1 MKKILSVFAA
11 AALLFGFASCSG
23 DLHDKVVTKLEFGSD
38 YYLAGDMTNW
48 EKGPLIPMTADE
60 SDPAKFWAVF
70 DATGEAQNFCFTKDA
85 SWTGQIGGD
94 LISAGTLGK
103 DIKYESKDNGFGG
116 FNANLSGLVS
126 GNTYKLV
133 ATATNDGTIQID
145 CAESKAPNYFLLD
158 GFYLK
163 GSFDAGWAFDMK
175 KVIMN
180 GVKDTATG
188 DVTYTVMFIAT
199 AATEEGMISKF
210 NDNDSFYKAV
220 KDNDTVSAKDGK
232 EITLSTSSDGTG
244 NIKFSDLE
252 VGKGYF
258 VNVVTSVDETVKIS
272 IKEAASIQIV
282 GVQVVGLN
290 NADYEGKTFIFGG
303 GQIGWP
309 SKWDGSEATATT
321 VKNGVATLK
330 LETPKKLYETGTK
343 ITIMGTVK
351 GDWNCK
357 IASLYKQNSDEN
369 KDGSIDISKFAI
381 DYTDYII
388 YADVTGLNS
397 GDKVEW
403 KLVKPTVTVSVT
415 GLPEAANGKE
425 LYFTGDFNSWTKPGE
440 EGTYKVTVADGSI
453 SLVASVDAKS
463 SGKFAAAGW
472 TKPEVCGAKKEDDNG
487 ENIAWD
493 GLSFGKTLKGIYV
506 ETIDKADGKIY
517 CCTWTV
523 E

>member
-1 MKKILSVFAA
+1 MKKILTGVIAA

-85 SWTGQIGGD
+85 SWTGQIGGN

-163 GSFDAGWAFDMK
+163 GSFDKGWAFDKK
-175 KVIMN
+175 KVLMD

-188 DVTYTVMFIAT
+188 DVTYKVTIIADH
-199 AATEEGMISKF
+199 TEEKACIARF
-210 NDNDSFYKAV
+210 DDSVTYKGV
-220 KDNDTVSAKDGK
+220 SVSAKDGEAK
-232 EITLSTSSDGTG
+232 KLSTDGE
-244 NIKFSDLE
+244 NIKFTDLE
-252 VGKGYF
+252 KGKGYF

-272 IKEAASIQIV
+272 IKEAASIQII

-290 NADYEGKTFIFGG
+290 KDDYEGQKLVFGG
-303 GQIGWP
+303 DQIGWP
-309 SKWDGSEATATT
+309 TKWDGSEKVTT
-321 VKNGVATLK
+321 VTNGVATLK
-330 LETPKKLYETGTK
+330 LASPIKLYDVGTK
-343 ITIMGTVK
+343 VT
-351 GDWNCK
+351 
-357 IASLYKQNSDEN
+357 IASTIAGPDWGKCLKDHYQEGEN
-369 KDGSIDISKFAI
+369 ASIDISKFAI

-388 YADVTGLNS
+388 YADVTGLAK
-397 GDKVEW
+397 GDAIEW
-403 KLVKPTVTVSVT
+403 KLIKPTVTVSVT
-415 GLPEAANGKE
+415 GLPADANGKE

>member
-163 GSFDAGWAFDMK
+163 GSFDEGWAFDKK
-175 KVIMN
+175 KVLMD

-188 DVTYTVMFIAT
+188 DVTYKVTIIAT
-199 AATEEGMISKF
+199 NTEEKACIARF
-210 NDNDSFYKAV
+210 DDSVTYKGV
-220 KDNDTVSAKDGK
+220 SVSAKDGEAK
-232 EITLSTSSDGTG
+232 KLSTDGGDIEFT
-244 NIKFSDLE
+244 DLE
-252 VGKGYF
+252 NGKGYF
-258 VNVVTSVDETVKIS
+258 VYVVTSVDETVKIS
-272 IKEAASIQIV
+272 IKEAASIQII

-309 SKWDGSEATATT
+309 SDWDGSEATATT
-321 VKNGVATLK
+321 VTNGVATVK
-330 LETPKKLYETGTK
+330 LAAPKKLYDVGSK
-343 ITIMGTVK
+343 VTILST
-351 GDWNCK
+351 
-357 IASLYKQNSDEN
+357 IANSDWSKRLAAYYQEDKGN
-369 KDGSIDISKFAI
+369 GSIDISKFAI

-388 YADVTGLNS
+388 YADVTGLAK
-397 GDKVEW
+397 GDAIEW
-403 KLVKPTVTVSVT
+403 KLIKPTVTVSVT
-415 GLPEAANGKE
+415 GLPADANGKE
-425 LYFTGDFNSWTKPGE
+425 LYFTGDFNGWTEPGK
-440 EGTYKVTVADGSI
+440 EGSYKVTVADGSI

-472 TKPEVCGAKKEDDNG
+472 TKPEICALDEKDNNKGA
-487 ENIAWD
+487 NISWQD
-493 GLSFGKTLKGIYV
+493 LSFGKTLKGVYSKTLGEAEDVVYICNWSV
-506 ETIDKADGKIY
+506 E
-517 CCTWTV
+517 
-523 E
+523 

>member
-1 MKKILSVFAA
+1 MKKILTGVIAA

-85 SWTGQIGGD
+85 SWTGQIGGN

-163 GSFDAGWAFDMK
+163 GSFDTGWAFDMK
-175 KVIMN
+175 KVLMD

-188 DVTYTVMFIAT
+188 DVTYKVTIIADH
-199 AATEEGMISKF
+199 TEEEACIARFDESVT
-210 NDNDSFYKAV
+210 YKGV
-220 KDNDTVSAKDGK
+220 SVSAKDGK
-232 EITLSTSSDGTG
+232 AKKLSTDGE
-244 NIKFSDLE
+244 NIKFTDLE
-252 VGKGYF
+252 KGKGYF

-272 IKEAASIQIV
+272 IKEAASIQII

-290 NADYEGKTFIFGG
+290 KDDYEGQKLVFGG
-303 GQIGWP
+303 DQIGWP
-309 SKWDGSEATATT
+309 TKWDGSEKVTT
-321 VKNGVATLK
+321 VTNGVATLK
-330 LETPKKLYETGTK
+330 LASPIKLYDVGTK
-343 ITIMGTVK
+343 VTIASTIAGP
-351 GDWNCK
+351 DWNK
-357 IASLYKQNSDEN
+357 RLAAYYQEDKGN
-369 KDGSIDISKFAI
+369 GSIDISKFAI

-388 YADVTGLNS
+388 YADVTGLAK
-397 GDKVEW
+397 GDAIEW
-403 KLVKPTVTVSVT
+403 KLIKPTVTVSVT
-415 GLPEAANGKE
+415 GLPADANGKE

>member
-1 MKKILSVFAA
+1 MKKILTGVIAA

-85 SWTGQIGGD
+85 SWTGQIGGN

-163 GSFDAGWAFDMK
+163 GSFDEGWAFDKK
-175 KVIMN
+175 KVLMD

-188 DVTYTVMFIAT
+188 DVTYKVTIIAT
-199 AATEEGMISKF
+199 NTEEKACIARF
-210 NDNDSFYKAV
+210 DDSVTYKGV
-220 KDNDTVSAKDGK
+220 SVSAKDGEAK
-232 EITLSTSSDGTG
+232 KLSTDGGDIEFT
-244 NIKFSDLE
+244 DLE
-252 VGKGYF
+252 IGKGYF
-258 VNVVTSVDETVKIS
+258 VYVVTSVDETVKIS
-272 IKEAASIQIV
+272 IKEAASIQII

-290 NADYEGKTFIFGG
+290 KDDYEGQKLVFGG
-303 GQIGWP
+303 DQIGWP
-309 SKWDGSEATATT
+309 TKWDGSEKVTT
-321 VKNGVATLK
+321 VTNGVATLK
-330 LETPKKLYETGTK
+330 LASPIKLYDVGTK
-343 ITIMGTVK
+343 VT
-351 GDWNCK
+351 
-357 IASLYKQNSDEN
+357 IASTIAGPDWGKCLKDHYQEGEN
-369 KDGSIDISKFAI
+369 ASIDISKFAI

-388 YADVTGLNS
+388 YADVTGLAK
-397 GDKVEW
+397 GDAIEW
-403 KLVKPTVTVSVT
+403 KLIKPTVTVSVT
-415 GLPEAANGKE
+415 GLPADANGKE
-425 LYFTGDFNSWTKPGE
+425 LYFTGDFNGWTEPGK
-440 EGTYKVTVADGSI
+440 EGSYKVTVADGSI

>member
-1 MKKILSVFAA
+1 MKKILTGVIAA

-163 GSFDAGWAFDMK
+163 GSFDEGWAFDKK
-175 KVIMN
+175 KVLMD

-188 DVTYTVMFIAT
+188 DVTYKVTIIAT
-199 AATEEGMISKF
+199 NTEEKACIARF
-210 NDNDSFYKAV
+210 DDSVTYKGV
-220 KDNDTVSAKDGK
+220 SVSAKDGEAK
-232 EITLSTSSDGTG
+232 KLSTDGE
-244 NIKFSDLE
+244 NIKFTDLE
-252 VGKGYF
+252 IGKGYF
-258 VNVVTSVDETVKIS
+258 VYVVTSVDETVKIS
-272 IKEAASIQIV
+272 IKEAASIQII

-290 NADYEGKTFIFGG
+290 KDDYEGQKLVFGG
-303 GQIGWP
+303 DQIGWP
-309 SKWDGSEATATT
+309 TKWDGSEATATT
-321 VKNGVATLK
+321 VTNGVATVK
-330 LETPKKLYETGTK
+330 LAAPKKLYDVGSK
-343 ITIMGTVK
+343 VTILST
-351 GDWNCK
+351 
-357 IASLYKQNSDEN
+357 IANSDWSKRLAAYYQEDKGN
-369 KDGSIDISKFAI
+369 GSIDISKFAI

-388 YADVTGLNS
+388 YADVTGLAK
-397 GDKVEW
+397 GDAIEW
-403 KLVKPTVTVSVT
+403 KLIKPTVTVSVT
-415 GLPEAANGKE
+415 GLPADANGKE
-425 LYFTGDFNSWTKPGE
+425 LYFTGDFNGWTEPGK
-440 EGTYKVTVADGSI
+440 EGSYKVTVADGSI

-472 TKPEVCGAKKEDDNG
+472 TKPEICALDEKDNNKGA
-487 ENIAWD
+487 NISWQD
-493 GLSFGKTLKGIYV
+493 LSFGKTLKGVYSKTLGEVYICDWSV
-506 ETIDKADGKIY
+506 E
-517 CCTWTV
+517 
-523 E
+523 

>member
-1 MKKILSVFAA
+1 MKKILTGVIAA
-11 AALLFGFASCSG
+11 AALLLGFASCSG
-23 DLHDKVVTKLEFGSD
+23 DLHDKEVVKLEFGSD

-70 DATGEAQNFCFTKDA
+70 DATADAQNFCFTKDA

-163 GSFDAGWAFDMK
+163 GSFDGKTWPFDMK
-175 KVIMN
+175 KVLMD

-188 DVTYTVMFIAT
+188 DVTYKVTIIADH
-199 AATEEGMISKF
+199 TEEEACIARFDGSVT
-210 NDNDSFYKAV
+210 YKGV
-220 KDNDTVSAKDGK
+220 SVSAKDGEAK
-232 EITLSTSSDGTG
+232 KLSTDGE
-244 NIKFSDLE
+244 NIKFTDLE
-252 VGKGYF
+252 KGKGYF
-258 VNVVTSVDETVKIS
+258 VYVVTSVDETVKIS
-272 IKEAASIQIV
+272 IKEAASIQII

-290 NADYEGKTFIFGG
+290 KDDYEGQKLVFGG
-303 GQIGWP
+303 DQIGWP
-309 SKWDGSEATATT
+309 DKWDGSESTVATVT
-321 VKNGVATLK
+321 NGVATLK
-330 LETPKKLYETGTK
+330 LASPKKLYDVGTK
-343 ITIMGTVK
+343 VS
-351 GDWNCK
+351 
-357 IASLYKQNSDEN
+357 IASTIAGPDWSKRLAAYYQEDKGN
-369 KDGSIDISKFAI
+369 GSIDISKFAI

-388 YADVTGLNS
+388 YADVTGLAK
-397 GDKVEW
+397 GDAIEW

-415 GLPEAANGKE
+415 GLPAAANGKE
-425 LYFTGDFNSWTKPGE
+425 LYFTGNFNSWKKPGE
-440 EGTYKVTVADGSI
+440 EGTYKVTVKDGSF
-453 SLVASVDAKS
+453 SLVASVDATS

-472 TKPEVCGAKKEDDNG
+472 TKPEICASNEKG
-487 ENIAWD
+487 EAGDISWQE
-493 GLSFGKTLKGIYV
+493 LSFGKTLKGVYSK
-506 ETIDKADGKIY
+506 TLTKDGGDVYI
-517 CCTWTV
+517 CNWTV

>member
-1 MKKILSVFAA
+1 MKKILTGVIAA

-85 SWTGQIGGD
+85 SWTGQIGGN

-163 GSFDAGWAFDMK
+163 GSFDEGWAFDKK
-175 KVIMN
+175 KVLMD

-188 DVTYTVMFIAT
+188 DVTYKVTIIAT
-199 AATEEGMISKF
+199 NTEEKACIARF
-210 NDNDSFYKAV
+210 DDSVTYKGV
-220 KDNDTVSAKDGK
+220 SVSAKDGK
-232 EITLSTSSDGTG
+232 AKKLSTDGE
-244 NIKFSDLE
+244 NIKFTDLE
-252 VGKGYF
+252 IGKGYF
-258 VNVVTSVDETVKIS
+258 VYVVTSVDETVKIS
-272 IKEAASIQIV
+272 IKEAASIQII

-290 NADYEGKTFIFGG
+290 KADYEGQKLVFGG
-303 GQIGWP
+303 DQIGWP
-309 SKWDGSEATATT
+309 ASDKWDGSEKATT
-321 VKNGVATLK
+321 VTNGVATLK
-330 LETPKKLYETGTK
+330 LASPIKLYDVGTK
-343 ITIMGTVK
+343 VTIASTIAGP
-351 GDWNCK
+351 DWNK
-357 IASLYKQNSDEN
+357 RLAAYYQEDKGN
-369 KDGSIDISKFAI
+369 GSIDISKFAI

-388 YADVTGLNS
+388 YADVTGLAK
-397 GDKVEW
+397 GDAIEW
-403 KLVKPTVTVSVT
+403 KLIKPTVTVSVT
-415 GLPEAANGKE
+415 GLPADANGKE

>member
-1 MKKILSVFAA
+1 MKKILTGVIAA
-11 AALLFGFASCSG
+11 AALLLGFASCSG
-23 DLHDKVVTKLEFGSD
+23 DLHDKEVVKLEFGSD

-163 GSFDAGWAFDMK
+163 GSFDGKTWPFDMK
-175 KVIMN
+175 KVLMD

-188 DVTYTVMFIAT
+188 DVTYKVTIIADH
-199 AATEEGMISKF
+199 TEEEACIARFDGSVT
-210 NDNDSFYKAV
+210 YKGV
-220 KDNDTVSAKDGK
+220 SVSAKDGEAK
-232 EITLSTSSDGTG
+232 KLSTDGE
-244 NIKFSDLE
+244 NIKFTDLE
-252 VGKGYF
+252 KGKGYF
-258 VNVVTSVDETVKIS
+258 VYVVTSVDETVKIS
-272 IKEAASIQIV
+272 IKEAASIQII

-290 NADYEGKTFIFGG
+290 KDDYEGQKLVFGG
-303 GQIGWP
+303 DQIGWP
-309 SKWDGSEATATT
+309 DKWDGSEKVTT
-321 VKNGVATLK
+321 VTNGVATLK
-330 LETPKKLYETGTK
+330 LASPKKLYDVGSK
-343 ITIMGTVK
+343 VTILST
-351 GDWNCK
+351 
-357 IASLYKQNSDEN
+357 IANSDWSKRLAAYYQEDN
-369 KDGSIDISKFAI
+369 GNGSIDISKFAI

-388 YADVTGLNS
+388 YADVTGLAK
-397 GDKVEW
+397 GDAIEW

-415 GLPEAANGKE
+415 GLPEAANGKD
-425 LYFTGDFNSWTKPGE
+425 LYFTGNFNSWKKPGE
-440 EGTYKVTVADGSI
+440 EGTYKVTVKDGSF
-453 SLVASVDAKS
+453 SLVASVDATS

-472 TKPEVCGAKKEDDNG
+472 TKPEICASNEKG
-487 ENIAWD
+487 EAGDISWQE
-493 GLSFGKTLKGIYV
+493 LSFGKTLKGVYSK
-506 ETIDKADGKIY
+506 TLTKDGGDVYI
-517 CCTWTV
+517 CNWTV

>member
-1 MKKILSVFAA
+1 MKKILTGVIAA

-163 GSFDAGWAFDMK
+163 GSFDEGWAFDKK
-175 KVIMN
+175 KVLMD

-188 DVTYTVMFIAT
+188 DVTYKVTIIAT
-199 AATEEGMISKF
+199 NTEEKACIARF
-210 NDNDSFYKAV
+210 DDSVTYKGV
-220 KDNDTVSAKDGK
+220 SVSAKDGEAK
-232 EITLSTSSDGTG
+232 KLSTDGE
-244 NIKFSDLE
+244 NIKFTDLE
-252 VGKGYF
+252 KGKGYF

-272 IKEAASIQIV
+272 IKEAASIQII

-290 NADYEGKTFIFGG
+290 KDDYEGQKLVFGG
-303 GQIGWP
+303 DQIGWP
-309 SKWDGSEATATT
+309 TKWDGSEKVTT
-321 VKNGVATLK
+321 VTNGVATLK
-330 LETPKKLYETGTK
+330 LASPIKLYDVGTK
-343 ITIMGTVK
+343 VTICSTIAGP
-351 GDWNCK
+351 DWGKCLK
-357 IASLYKQNSDEN
+357 AHYQEGEEN
-369 KDGSIDISKFAI
+369 GSIDISEFAI

-388 YADVTGLNS
+388 YADVTGLAK
-397 GDKVEW
+397 GDAIEW
-403 KLVKPTVTVSVT
+403 KLIKPTVTVSVT
-415 GLPEAANGKE
+415 GLPADANGKE

>member
-1 MKKILSVFAA
+1 MKKILTGVIAA

-163 GSFDAGWAFDMK
+163 GSFDEGWAFDKK
-175 KVIMN
+175 KVLMD

-188 DVTYTVMFIAT
+188 DVTYKVTIIAT
-199 AATEEGMISKF
+199 NTEEKACIARF
-210 NDNDSFYKAV
+210 DDSVTYKGV
-220 KDNDTVSAKDGK
+220 SVSAKDGEAK
-232 EITLSTSSDGTG
+232 KLSTDGGDIEFT
-244 NIKFSDLE
+244 DLE
-252 VGKGYF
+252 IGKGYF
-258 VNVVTSVDETVKIS
+258 VYVVTSVDETVKIS
-272 IKEAASIQIV
+272 IKEAASIQII

-290 NADYEGKTFIFGG
+290 KDDYEGQKLVFGG
-303 GQIGWP
+303 DQIGWP
-309 SKWDGSEATATT
+309 ASDKWDGSEKATT
-321 VKNGVATLK
+321 VTNGVATLK
-330 LETPKKLYETGTK
+330 LASPIKLYDVGTK
-343 ITIMGTVK
+343 VT
-351 GDWNCK
+351 
-357 IASLYKQNSDEN
+357 IASTIAGPDWGKCL
-369 KDGSIDISKFAI
+369 KDHYQEGANASIDISKFAI

-388 YADVTGLNS
+388 YADVTGLAK
-397 GDKVEW
+397 GDAIEW
-403 KLVKPTVTVSVT
+403 KLIKPTVTVSVT
-415 GLPEAANGKE
+415 GLPADANGKE
-425 LYFTGDFNSWTKPGE
+425 LYFTGDFNGWTEPGK
-440 EGTYKVTVADGSI
+440 EGSYKVTVADGSI

-463 SGKFAAAGW
+463 SGKFGAAGW
-472 TKPEVCGAKKEDDNG
+472 KKPEICALNEKG
-487 ENIAWD
+487 EAGDISWQE
-493 GLSFGKTLKGIYV
+493 LSFGKTLKGVYSK
-506 ETIDKADGKIY
+506 TLTKDGGDVYI
-517 CCTWTV
+517 CNWTV

>member
-1 MKKILSVFAA
+1 MKKILTGVIAA
-11 AALLFGFASCSG
+11 AALLLGFASCSG
-23 DLHDKVVTKLEFGSD
+23 DLHDKEVVKLEFGSD

-70 DATGEAQNFCFTKDA
+70 DATADAQNFCFTKDA
-85 SWTGQIGGD
+85 SWTGQIGGK

-103 DIKYESKDNGFGG
+103 DIKYESKDNGYGG

-163 GSFDAGWAFDMK
+163 GSFDDWAFDMK
-175 KVIMN
+175 KVLMD

-188 DVTYTVMFIAT
+188 DVTYKVTIIAT
-199 AATEEGMISKF
+199 NTEEKACIARF
-210 NDNDSFYKAV
+210 DDSVTYKGV
-220 KDNDTVSAKDGK
+220 SVSAKDGEAK
-232 EITLSTSSDGTG
+232 KLSTDGE
-244 NIKFSDLE
+244 NIKFTDLE
-252 VGKGYF
+252 KGKGYF
-258 VNVVTSVDETVKIS
+258 VYVVTSVDETVKIS

-309 SKWDGSEATATT
+309 SKWDGSEATVTT

-343 ITIMGTVK
+343 ITIAGTVK
-351 GDWNCK
+351 DNWNCK
-357 IASLYKQNSDEN
+357 IASLYKQNDGNS
-369 KDGSIDISKFAI
+369 DGSIDISKFAI

-415 GLPEAANGKE
+415 GLPADANGKE
-425 LYFTGDFNSWTKPGE
+425 LYFTGDFNKWTEPAK

-472 TKPEVCGAKKEDDNG
+472 KKPEICALDAEKG
-487 ENIAWD
+487 EAANISWQD
-493 GLSFGKTLKGIYV
+493 LSFGKTLKGVYSK
-506 ETIDKADGKIY
+506 TLTKDDGDVYI
-517 CCTWTV
+517 CNWTV

>member
-1 MKKILSVFAA
+1 MKKILTGVIAA

-85 SWTGQIGGD
+85 SWTGQIGGN

-163 GSFDAGWAFDMK
+163 GSFDTGWAFDMK
-175 KVIMN
+175 KVLMD

-188 DVTYTVMFIAT
+188 DVTYKVTIIADH
-199 AATEEGMISKF
+199 TEEEACIARFDGSVT
-210 NDNDSFYKAV
+210 YKGV
-220 KDNDTVSAKDGK
+220 SVSAKDGEAK
-232 EITLSTSSDGTG
+232 KLSTDGE
-244 NIKFSDLE
+244 NIKFTDLE
-252 VGKGYF
+252 KGKGYF

-272 IKEAASIQIV
+272 IKEAASIQII

-290 NADYEGKTFIFGG
+290 KDDYEGQKLVFGG
-303 GQIGWP
+303 DQIGWP
-309 SKWDGSEATATT
+309 TKWDGSEKVTT
-321 VKNGVATLK
+321 VTNGVATLK
-330 LETPKKLYETGTK
+330 LASPIKLYDVGTK
-343 ITIMGTVK
+343 VTIASTIAGP
-351 GDWNCK
+351 DWNK
-357 IASLYKQNSDEN
+357 RLAAYYQEDKGN
-369 KDGSIDISKFAI
+369 GSIDISKFAI

-388 YADVTGLNS
+388 YADVTGLAK
-397 GDKVEW
+397 GDAIEW
-403 KLVKPTVTVSVT
+403 KLIKPTVTVSVT
-415 GLPEAANGKE
+415 GLPADANGKE

>member
-11 AALLFGFASCSG
+11 AAALLLGFASCSG
-23 DLHDKVVTKLEFGSD
+23 DLHDKEVVKLEFGSD

-163 GSFDAGWAFDMK
+163 GSFDTGWAFDMK
-175 KVIMN
+175 KVLMD

-188 DVTYTVMFIAT
+188 DVTYKVTIIAKNT
-199 AATEEGMISKF
+199 KEKASISKF
-210 NDNDSFYKAV
+210 DNSVTYKGV
-220 KDNDTVSAKDGK
+220 SVSAKDGEAK
-232 EITLSTSSDGTG
+232 KLSTDGE
-244 NIKFSDLE
+244 NIKFTDLE
-252 VGKGYF
+252 KGKGYF

-272 IKEAASIQIV
+272 IKEAASIQII

-290 NADYEGKTFIFGG
+290 KADYEGKTFIFGG

-309 SKWDGSEATATT
+309 SAWDGSEATATT
-321 VKNGVATLK
+321 VKNGVATVK
-330 LETPKKLYETGTK
+330 LETPIKLYETGTK
-343 ITIMGTVK
+343 ITIAGTVK
-351 GDWNCK
+351 GNWNCK
-357 IASLYKQNSDEN
+357 IASLYKQNAGN
-369 KDGSIDISKFAI
+369 TDGSIDISKFAI

-415 GLPEAANGKE
+415 GLPAAANGKE
-425 LYFTGDFNSWTKPGE
+425 LYFTGNFNGWKEPGK
-440 EGTYKVTVADGSI
+440 EGTYKVTVADGSF

-463 SGKFAAAGW
+463 SGKFATAGW
-472 TKPEVCGAKKEDDNG
+472 KKPEICALNEKG
-487 ENIAWD
+487 EAGDISWQE
-493 GLSFGKTLKGIYV
+493 LSFGKTLKGVYSK
-506 ETIDKADGKIY
+506 TLTKDGGDVYI
-517 CCTWTV
+517 CNWTV

>member
-1 MKKILSVFAA
+1 MKKILTGVIAA

-163 GSFDAGWAFDMK
+163 GSFDTGWAFDMK
-175 KVIMN
+175 KVLMD

-188 DVTYTVMFIAT
+188 DVTYKVKIIADH
-199 AATEEGMISKF
+199 TEEEACIARFDGSVT
-210 NDNDSFYKAV
+210 YKGV
-220 KDNDTVSAKDGK
+220 SVSAKDGEAK
-232 EITLSTSSDGTG
+232 KLSTDGE
-244 NIKFSDLE
+244 NIKFTDLE
-252 VGKGYF
+252 KGKGYF
-258 VNVVTSVDETVKIS
+258 VYVVTSVDETVKIS
-272 IKEAASIQIV
+272 IKEAASIQII

-309 SKWDGSEATATT
+309 SKWDGSEATVTT

-330 LETPKKLYETGTK
+330 LETPIKLYETGTK
-343 ITIMGTVK
+343 ITIAGTVK
-351 GDWNCK
+351 GNWDCK
-357 IASLYKQNSDEN
+357 IASLYKQNDGN
-369 KDGSIDISKFAI
+369 IDGSIDISKFAI

-415 GLPEAANGKE
+415 GLPAAANGKE
-425 LYFTGDFNSWTKPGE
+425 LYFTGNFNGWQEPGK
-440 EGTYKVTVADGSI
+440 EGTYKVTVADGSF

-463 SGKFAAAGW
+463 SGKFATAGW
-472 TKPEVCGAKKEDDNG
+472 KKPEICALNEKG
-487 ENIAWD
+487 EGGDISWQD
-493 GLSFGKTLKGIYV
+493 LSFGKTLKGVYSK
-506 ETIDKADGKIY
+506 TLTKNDGDVYI
-517 CCTWTV
+517 CNWTV

>member
-11 AALLFGFASCSG
+11 AAALLLGFASCSG
-23 DLHDKVVTKLEFGSD
+23 DLHDKEVVKLEFGSD

-163 GSFDAGWAFDMK
+163 GSFDKDWAFDMK
-175 KVIMN
+175 KVLMD

-188 DVTYTVMFIAT
+188 DVTYKVTIIAT
-199 AATEEGMISKF
+199 NTEEKACIARF
-210 NDNDSFYKAV
+210 DDSVTYKGV
-220 KDNDTVSAKDGK
+220 SVSAKDGEAK
-232 EITLSTSSDGTG
+232 KLSTDGE
-244 NIKFSDLE
+244 NIKFTDLE
-252 VGKGYF
+252 KGKGYF

-272 IKEAASIQIV
+272 IKEAASIQII

-290 NADYEGKTFIFGG
+290 
-303 GQIGWP
+303 
-309 SKWDGSEATATT
+309 
-321 VKNGVATLK
+321 
-330 LETPKKLYETGTK
+330 
-343 ITIMGTVK
+343 
-351 GDWNCK
+351 
-357 IASLYKQNSDEN
+357 
-369 KDGSIDISKFAI
+369 KDD
-381 DYTDYII
+381 
-388 YADVTGLNS
+388 
-397 GDKVEW
+397 
-403 KLVKPTVTVSVT
+403 
-415 GLPEAANGKE
+415 
-425 LYFTGDFNSWTKPGE
+425 
-440 EGTYKVTVADGSI
+440 
-453 SLVASVDAKS
+453 
-463 SGKFAAAGW
+463 
-472 TKPEVCGAKKEDDNG
+472 
-487 ENIAWD
+487 
-493 GLSFGKTLKGIYV
+493 
-506 ETIDKADGKIY
+506 
-517 CCTWTV
+517 
-523 E
+523 

>member
-1 MKKILSVFAA
+1 MKKILTGVIAA

-163 GSFDAGWAFDMK
+163 GSFDTGWAFDMK
-175 KVIMN
+175 KVLMD

-188 DVTYTVMFIAT
+188 DVTYKVTIIADH
-199 AATEEGMISKF
+199 TEEEACIARFDGSVT
-210 NDNDSFYKAV
+210 YKGV
-220 KDNDTVSAKDGK
+220 SVSAKDGEAK
-232 EITLSTSSDGTG
+232 KLSTDGE
-244 NIKFSDLE
+244 NIKFTDLE
-252 VGKGYF
+252 KGKGYF

-272 IKEAASIQIV
+272 IKEAASIQII

-290 NADYEGKTFIFGG
+290 KADYEGQKLVFGG
-303 GQIGWP
+303 DQIGWP
-309 SKWDGSEATATT
+309 ASDKWDGSEKATT
-321 VKNGVATLK
+321 VTNGVATLK
-330 LETPKKLYETGTK
+330 LASPIKLYDVGTK
-343 ITIMGTVK
+343 VT
-351 GDWNCK
+351 
-357 IASLYKQNSDEN
+357 IASTIAGPDWGKCLKDHYQKGEN
-369 KDGSIDISKFAI
+369 ASIDISKFAI

-388 YADVTGLNS
+388 YADVTGLAK
-397 GDKVEW
+397 GDAIEW
-403 KLVKPTVTVSVT
+403 KLIKPTVTVSVT
-415 GLPEAANGKE
+415 GLPADANGKE

>member
-1 MKKILSVFAA
+1 MKKILTGVIAA

-163 GSFDAGWAFDMK
+163 GSFDTGWAFDMK
-175 KVIMN
+175 KVLMD

-188 DVTYTVMFIAT
+188 DVTYKVTIIADH
-199 AATEEGMISKF
+199 TEEEACIARFDGSVT
-210 NDNDSFYKAV
+210 YKGV
-220 KDNDTVSAKDGK
+220 SVSAKDGEAK
-232 EITLSTSSDGTG
+232 KLSTDGE
-244 NIKFSDLE
+244 NIKFTDLE
-252 VGKGYF
+252 KGKGYF

-272 IKEAASIQIV
+272 IKEAASIQII

-290 NADYEGKTFIFGG
+290 KDDYEGQKLVFGG
-303 GQIGWP
+303 DQIGWP
-309 SKWDGSEATATT
+309 TKWDGSEKVTT
-321 VKNGVATLK
+321 VTNGVATLK
-330 LETPKKLYETGTK
+330 LASPIKLYDVGTK
-343 ITIMGTVK
+343 VT
-351 GDWNCK
+351 
-357 IASLYKQNSDEN
+357 IASTIAGPDWGKCLKDHYQEGEN
-369 KDGSIDISKFAI
+369 ASIDISKFAI

-388 YADVTGLNS
+388 YADVTGLAK
-397 GDKVEW
+397 GDAIEW
-403 KLVKPTVTVSVT
+403 KLIKPTVTVSVT
-415 GLPEAANGKE
+415 GLPADANGKE
-425 LYFTGDFNSWTKPGE
+425 LYFTGDFNGWTEPGK
-440 EGTYKVTVADGSI
+440 EGSYKVTVADGSI
-453 SLVASVDAKS
+453 SLIASVDAKS
-463 SGKFAAAGW
+463 SGEFAAGW
-472 TKPEVCGAKKEDDNG
+472 TKPEICALNEKG
-487 ENIAWD
+487 EAGNISWQE
-493 GLSFGKTLKGIYV
+493 LSFGKTLKGVYSKTLGEAEDVVYICNWSV
-506 ETIDKADGKIY
+506 E
-517 CCTWTV
+517 
-523 E
+523 

>member
-163 GSFDAGWAFDMK
+163 GSFDTGWAFDMK
-175 KVIMN
+175 KVLMD

-188 DVTYTVMFIAT
+188 DVTYKVTIIADH
-199 AATEEGMISKF
+199 TEEEACIARFDGSVT
-210 NDNDSFYKAV
+210 YKGV
-220 KDNDTVSAKDGK
+220 SVSAKDGEAK
-232 EITLSTSSDGTG
+232 KLSTDGE
-244 NIKFSDLE
+244 NIKFTDLE
-252 VGKGYF
+252 KGKGYF

-272 IKEAASIQIV
+272 IKEAASIQII

-290 NADYEGKTFIFGG
+290 KDDYEGQKLVFGG
-303 GQIGWP
+303 DQIGWP
-309 SKWDGSEATATT
+309 TKWDGSEKVTT
-321 VKNGVATLK
+321 VTNGVATLK
-330 LETPKKLYETGTK
+330 LASPIKLYDVGTK
-343 ITIMGTVK
+343 VT
-351 GDWNCK
+351 
-357 IASLYKQNSDEN
+357 IASTIAGPDWGKCLKDHYQEGEN
-369 KDGSIDISKFAI
+369 ASIDISKFAI

-388 YADVTGLNS
+388 YADVTGLAK
-397 GDKVEW
+397 GDAIEW
-403 KLVKPTVTVSVT
+403 KLIKPTVTVSVT
-415 GLPEAANGKE
+415 GLPADANGKE

-463 SGKFAAAGW
+463 AGKFAAAGW

>member
-163 GSFDAGWAFDMK
+163 GSFDTGWAFDMK
-175 KVIMN
+175 KVLMD

-188 DVTYTVMFIAT
+188 DVTYKVTIIADH
-199 AATEEGMISKF
+199 TEEEACIARF
-210 NDNDSFYKAV
+210 DDSVTYKGV
-220 KDNDTVSAKDGK
+220 SVSAKDGEAK
-232 EITLSTSSDGTG
+232 KLSTDGGDIEFT
-244 NIKFSDLE
+244 DLE
-252 VGKGYF
+252 IGKGYF
-258 VNVVTSVDETVKIS
+258 VYVVTSVDETVKIS
-272 IKEAASIQIV
+272 IKEAASIQII

-290 NADYEGKTFIFGG
+290 KDDYEGQKLVFGG
-303 GQIGWP
+303 DQIGWP
-309 SKWDGSEATATT
+309 TKWDGSEATATT
-321 VKNGVATLK
+321 VTNGVATVK
-330 LETPKKLYETGTK
+330 LAAPKKLYDVGSK
-343 ITIMGTVK
+343 VTILST
-351 GDWNCK
+351 
-357 IASLYKQNSDEN
+357 IANSDWSKRLAAYYQEDKGN
-369 KDGSIDISKFAI
+369 GSIDISKFAI

-388 YADVTGLNS
+388 YADVTGLAK
-397 GDKVEW
+397 GDAIEW
-403 KLVKPTVTVSVT
+403 KLIKPTVTVSVT
-415 GLPEAANGKE
+415 GLPADANGKE
-425 LYFTGDFNSWTKPGE
+425 LYFTGDFNGWTEPGK
-440 EGTYKVTVADGSI
+440 EGSYKVTVADGSI
-453 SLVASVDAKS
+453 SLIASVDAKS

-472 TKPEVCGAKKEDDNG
+472 TKPEICALDEKDNNKGA
-487 ENIAWD
+487 NISWQD
-493 GLSFGKTLKGIYV
+493 LSFGKTLKGVYSKTLGEAEDVVYICNWSV
-506 ETIDKADGKIY
+506 E
-517 CCTWTV
+517 
-523 E
+523 

>member
-163 GSFDAGWAFDMK
+163 GSFDEGWAKKKK
-175 KVIMN
+175 KVLMD

-188 DVTYTVMFIAT
+188 DVTYKVTIIAT
-199 AATEEGMISKF
+199 NTEEKACIARF
-210 NDNDSFYKAV
+210 DDSVTYKGV
-220 KDNDTVSAKDGK
+220 SVSAKDGEAK
-232 EITLSTSSDGTG
+232 KLSTDGE
-244 NIKFSDLE
+244 NIKFTDLE
-252 VGKGYF
+252 KGKGYF

-272 IKEAASIQIV
+272 IKEAASIQII

-290 NADYEGKTFIFGG
+290 KDDYEGQKLVFGG
-303 GQIGWP
+303 DQIGWP
-309 SKWDGSEATATT
+309 TKWDGSEKVTT
-321 VKNGVATLK
+321 VTNGVATLK
-330 LETPKKLYETGTK
+330 LASPIKLYDVGTK
-343 ITIMGTVK
+343 VT
-351 GDWNCK
+351 
-357 IASLYKQNSDEN
+357 IASTIAGPDWGKCL
-369 KDGSIDISKFAI
+369 KDHYQEGANASIDISKFAI

-388 YADVTGLNS
+388 YADVTGLAK
-397 GDKVEW
+397 GDAIEW
-403 KLVKPTVTVSVT
+403 KLIKPTVTVSVT
-415 GLPEAANGKE
+415 GLPADANGKE
-425 LYFTGDFNSWTKPGE
+425 LYFTGNFNGWTEPGK
-440 EGTYKVTVADGSI
+440 EGSYKVTVADGSI

-463 SGKFAAAGW
+463 SGKFGAAGW
-472 TKPEVCGAKKEDDNG
+472 KKPEICALNEKG
-487 ENIAWD
+487 EAGDISWQE
-493 GLSFGKTLKGIYV
+493 LSFGKTLKGVYSK
-506 ETIDKADGKIY
+506 TLTKDGGDVYI
-517 CCTWTV
+517 CNWTV

>member
-1 MKKILSVFAA
+1 MKKILTGVIAA
-11 AALLFGFASCSG
+11 AALLLGFASCSG
-23 DLHDKVVTKLEFGSD
+23 DLHDKEVVKLEFGSD

-103 DIKYESKDNGFGG
+103 DIKYESKDNGYGG

-163 GSFDAGWAFDMK
+163 GSFDAGWAFDKK
-175 KVIMN
+175 KVLMD

-188 DVTYTVMFIAT
+188 DVTYKVTIIAT
-199 AATEEGMISKF
+199 NTEEKACIARF
-210 NDNDSFYKAV
+210 DDSVTYKGV
-220 KDNDTVSAKDGK
+220 SVSAKDGEAK
-232 EITLSTSSDGTG
+232 KLSTDGGDIEFT
-244 NIKFSDLE
+244 DLE
-252 VGKGYF
+252 IGKGYF
-258 VNVVTSVDETVKIS
+258 VYVVTSVDETVKIS
-272 IKEAASIQIV
+272 IKEAASIQII

-309 SKWDGSEATATT
+309 SVWDGSEATATT
-321 VKNGVATLK
+321 VKNGVATVK
-330 LETPKKLYETGTK
+330 LETPIKLYETGTK
-343 ITIMGTVK
+343 ITIAGTVK
-351 GDWNCK
+351 GNWNCK
-357 IASLYKQNSDEN
+357 IASLYKQNDGNS
-369 KDGSIDISKFAI
+369 DGSIDISKFAI

-388 YADVTGLNS
+388 YADATGLNS

-415 GLPEAANGKE
+415 GLPAAANGKE
-425 LYFTGDFNSWTKPGE
+425 LYFTGNFNGWKEPGK
-440 EGTYKVTVADGSI
+440 EGTYKVTVADGSF

-463 SGKFAAAGW
+463 SGKFATAGW
-472 TKPEVCGAKKEDDNG
+472 KKPEICALNEKG
-487 ENIAWD
+487 EGGDISWQD
-493 GLSFGKTLKGIYV
+493 LSFGKTLKGVYSKTLEVKNEGVQYICNWSV
-506 ETIDKADGKIY
+506 E
-517 CCTWTV
+517 
-523 E
+523 

>member
-1 MKKILSVFAA
+1 MKKILTGVIAA
-11 AALLFGFASCSG
+11 AALLLGFASCSG
-23 DLHDKVVTKLEFGSD
+23 DLHDKEVVKLEFGSD

-163 GSFDAGWAFDMK
+163 GSFDKDWAFDMK
-175 KVIMN
+175 KVLMD

-188 DVTYTVMFIAT
+188 DVTYKVTIIADH
-199 AATEEGMISKF
+199 TEEEACIARFDGSVT
-210 NDNDSFYKAV
+210 YKGV
-220 KDNDTVSAKDGK
+220 SVSAKDGEAK
-232 EITLSTSSDGTG
+232 KLSTDGE
-244 NIKFSDLE
+244 NIKFTDLE
-252 VGKGYF
+252 KGKGYF
-258 VNVVTSVDETVKIS
+258 VYVVTSVDETVKIS
-272 IKEAASIQIV
+272 IKEAASIQII

-351 GDWNCK
+351 DDWNCK

-425 LYFTGDFNSWTKPGE
+425 LYFTGNFNGWIEPGK
-440 EGTYKVTVADGSI
+440 EGSYKVTVADGSI

-472 TKPEVCGAKKEDDNG
+472 KKPEICALNEKG
-487 ENIAWD
+487 EAGDISWQEF
-493 GLSFGKTLKGIYV
+493 SFGKTLKGVYSK
-506 ETIDKADGKIY
+506 TLTKDGGDVYI
-517 CCTWTV
+517 CNWTV

>member
-1 MKKILSVFAA
+1 MKKILTGVIAA

-116 FNANLSGLVS
+116 VNANLSGLVS

-163 GSFDAGWAFDMK
+163 GSFDTGWAFDMK
-175 KVIMN
+175 KVLMD

-188 DVTYTVMFIAT
+188 DVTYKVTIIAKNT
-199 AATEEGMISKF
+199 KEKASISKF
-210 NDNDSFYKAV
+210 DNSVTYKGV
-220 KDNDTVSAKDGK
+220 SVSAKDGEAK
-232 EITLSTSSDGTG
+232 KLSTDGE
-244 NIKFSDLE
+244 NIKFTDLE
-252 VGKGYF
+252 KGKGYF

-272 IKEAASIQIV
+272 IKEAASIQII

-290 NADYEGKTFIFGG
+290 KDDYEGQKLVFGG
-303 GQIGWP
+303 DQIGWP
-309 SKWDGSEATATT
+309 TKWDGSEKVTT
-321 VKNGVATLK
+321 VTNGVATLK
-330 LETPKKLYETGTK
+330 LASHIKLYDVGTK
-343 ITIMGTVK
+343 VTIASTIAGP
-351 GDWNCK
+351 DWNK
-357 IASLYKQNSDEN
+357 RLAAYYQEDKGN
-369 KDGSIDISKFAI
+369 GSIDISKFAI

-388 YADVTGLNS
+388 YADVTGLAK
-397 GDKVEW
+397 GDAIEW
-403 KLVKPTVTVSVT
+403 KLIKPTVTVSVT
-415 GLPEAANGKE
+415 GLPADANGKD
-425 LYFTGDFNSWTKPGE
+425 LYFTGNFNSWTKPGE

-472 TKPEVCGAKKEDDNG
+472 TKPEICALNEKG
-487 ENIAWD
+487 EAGNISWQD
-493 GLSFGKTLKGIYV
+493 LSFGKTLKGVYSKTLGEVYICDWSV
-506 ETIDKADGKIY
+506 E
-517 CCTWTV
+517 
-523 E
+523 

>member
-1 MKKILSVFAA
+1 MKKILTGVIAA
-11 AALLFGFASCSG
+11 AALLLGFASCSG
-23 DLHDKVVTKLEFGSD
+23 DLHDKEVVKLEFGSD

-70 DATGEAQNFCFTKDA
+70 DATADAQNFCFTKDA

-163 GSFDAGWAFDMK
+163 GSFDGKTWPFDMK
-175 KVIMN
+175 KVLMD

-188 DVTYTVMFIAT
+188 DVTYKVTIIADH
-199 AATEEGMISKF
+199 TEEEACIARFDGSVT
-210 NDNDSFYKAV
+210 YKGV
-220 KDNDTVSAKDGK
+220 SVSAKDGEAK
-232 EITLSTSSDGTG
+232 KLSTDGE
-244 NIKFSDLE
+244 NIKFTDLE
-252 VGKGYF
+252 KGKGYF
-258 VNVVTSVDETVKIS
+258 VYVVTSVDETVKIS
-272 IKEAASIQIV
+272 IKEAASIQII

-290 NADYEGKTFIFGG
+290 KDDYEGQKLVFGG
-303 GQIGWP
+303 DQIGWP
-309 SKWDGSEATATT
+309 DKWDGSEKVTT
-321 VKNGVATLK
+321 VTNGVATLK
-330 LETPKKLYETGTK
+330 LASPKKLYDVGSK
-343 ITIMGTVK
+343 VTILST
-351 GDWNCK
+351 
-357 IASLYKQNSDEN
+357 IANSDWSKRLAAYYQEDN
-369 KDGSIDISKFAI
+369 GNGSIDISKFAI

-388 YADVTGLNS
+388 YADVTGLAK
-397 GDKVEW
+397 GDAIEW
-403 KLVKPTVTVSVT
+403 KLINPTVTVSVT
-415 GLPEAANGKE
+415 GLPDDANGKE
-425 LYFTGDFNSWTKPGE
+425 LYFTGDFNKWTEPAK

-472 TKPEVCGAKKEDDNG
+472 KKPEICALDAEKG
-487 ENIAWD
+487 EAANISWQD
-493 GLSFGKTLKGIYV
+493 LSFGKTLKGVYSK
-506 ETIDKADGKIY
+506 TLTKDDGDVYI
-517 CCTWTV
+517 CNWTV

>member
-1 MKKILSVFAA
+1 MKKILTGVIAA

-85 SWTGQIGGD
+85 SWTGQIGGN

-163 GSFDAGWAFDMK
+163 GTFDDWAFDMK
-175 KVIMN
+175 KVLMD

-188 DVTYTVMFIAT
+188 DVTYKVTIIAT
-199 AATEEGMISKF
+199 NTEEKACIARF
-210 NDNDSFYKAV
+210 DDSVTYKGV
-220 KDNDTVSAKDGK
+220 SVSAKDGEAK
-232 EITLSTSSDGTG
+232 KLSTDGK
-244 NIKFSDLE
+244 NIKFTDLE
-252 VGKGYF
+252 KGKGYF

-272 IKEAASIQIV
+272 IKEAASIQII

-290 NADYEGKTFIFGG
+290 KDDYEGQKLVFGG
-303 GQIGWP
+303 DQIGWP
-309 SKWDGSEATATT
+309 TKWDGSEKVTT
-321 VKNGVATLK
+321 VTNGVATLK
-330 LETPKKLYETGTK
+330 LASPIKLYDVGTK
-343 ITIMGTVK
+343 VT
-351 GDWNCK
+351 
-357 IASLYKQNSDEN
+357 IASTIAGPDWGKCLKDHYQEGEN
-369 KDGSIDISKFAI
+369 ASIDISKFAI

-388 YADVTGLNS
+388 YADVTGLAK
-397 GDKVEW
+397 GDAIEW
-403 KLVKPTVTVSVT
+403 KLIKPTVTVSVT
-415 GLPEAANGKE
+415 GLPADANGKE

>member
-85 SWTGQIGGD
+85 SWTGQIGGN

-163 GSFDAGWAFDMK
+163 GSFDTGWAFDMK
-175 KVIMN
+175 KVLMD

-188 DVTYTVMFIAT
+188 DVTYKVTIIAT
-199 AATEEGMISKF
+199 NTEEKACIARF
-210 NDNDSFYKAV
+210 DDSVTYKGV
-220 KDNDTVSAKDGK
+220 SVSAKDGEAK
-232 EITLSTSSDGTG
+232 KLSTDGE
-244 NIKFSDLE
+244 NIKFTDLE
-252 VGKGYF
+252 NGKGYF
-258 VNVVTSVDETVKIS
+258 VYVVTSVDETVKIS
-272 IKEAASIQIV
+272 IKEAASIQII

-290 NADYEGKTFIFGG
+290 KADYEGQKLVFGG
-303 GQIGWP
+303 DQIGWP
-309 SKWDGSEATATT
+309 ASDKWDGSEKATT
-321 VKNGVATLK
+321 VTNGVATLK
-330 LETPKKLYETGTK
+330 LASPIKLYDVGTK
-343 ITIMGTVK
+343 VTIASTIAGP
-351 GDWNCK
+351 DWNK
-357 IASLYKQNSDEN
+357 RLAAYYQEDKGN
-369 KDGSIDISKFAI
+369 GSIDISKFAI

-388 YADVTGLNS
+388 YADVTGLAK
-397 GDKVEW
+397 GDAIEW
-403 KLVKPTVTVSVT
+403 KLIKPTVTVSVT
-415 GLPEAANGKE
+415 GLPADANGKE

>member
-11 AALLFGFASCSG
+11 AAALLLGFASCSG
-23 DLHDKVVTKLEFGSD
+23 DLHDKEVVKLEFGSD

-70 DATGEAQNFCFTKDA
+70 DATADAQNFCFTKDA

-163 GSFDAGWAFDMK
+163 GSFDAGWAFDKK
-175 KVIMN
+175 KVLMD

-188 DVTYTVMFIAT
+188 DVTYKVTIIAT
-199 AATEEGMISKF
+199 NTEEKACIARF
-210 NDNDSFYKAV
+210 DDSVTYKGV
-220 KDNDTVSAKDGK
+220 SVSAKDGEAK
-232 EITLSTSSDGTG
+232 KLSTDGGDIEFT
-244 NIKFSDLE
+244 DLE
-252 VGKGYF
+252 IGKGYF
-258 VNVVTSVDETVKIS
+258 VYVVTSVDETVKIS
-272 IKEAASIQIV
+272 IKEAASIQII

-290 NADYEGKTFIFGG
+290 KADYEGQKLVFGG
-303 GQIGWP
+303 DQIGWP
-309 SKWDGSEATATT
+309 TDWDGSEATATT
-321 VKNGVATLK
+321 VTNGVATVK
-330 LETPKKLYETGTK
+330 LAAPKKLYDVGSK
-343 ITIMGTVK
+343 VTILST
-351 GDWNCK
+351 
-357 IASLYKQNSDEN
+357 IANSDWSKRLGAYYQEDKGN
-369 KDGSIDISKFAI
+369 GSIDISKFAI

-388 YADVTGLNS
+388 YADVTGLAK
-397 GDKVEW
+397 GDAIEW
-403 KLVKPTVTVSVT
+403 KLIKPTVTISVT
-415 GLPEAANGKE
+415 GLPDDANGKE
-425 LYFTGDFNSWTKPGE
+425 LYFTGDFNGWTEPGK
-440 EGTYKVTVADGSI
+440 EGSYKVTVADGSI

-472 TKPEVCGAKKEDDNG
+472 TKPEICALNEKG
-487 ENIAWD
+487 EAGNISWQD
-493 GLSFGKTLKGIYV
+493 LSFGKTLKGVYSKTLGEVYICDWSV
-506 ETIDKADGKIY
+506 E
-517 CCTWTV
+517 
-523 E
+523 

>member
-163 GSFDAGWAFDMK
+163 GSFDTGWAFDMK
-175 KVIMN
+175 KVLMD

-188 DVTYTVMFIAT
+188 DVTYKVTIIADH
-199 AATEEGMISKF
+199 TEEEACIARFDGSVT
-210 NDNDSFYKAV
+210 YKGV
-220 KDNDTVSAKDGK
+220 SVSAKDGEAK
-232 EITLSTSSDGTG
+232 KLSTDGE
-244 NIKFSDLE
+244 NIKFTDLE
-252 VGKGYF
+252 KGKGYF
-258 VNVVTSVDETVKIS
+258 VYVVTSVDETVKIS

-290 NADYEGKTFIFGG
+290 KADYEGQKLVFGG
-303 GQIGWP
+303 DQIGWP
-309 SKWDGSEATATT
+309 DLDKWDGSEKATT
-321 VKNGVATLK
+321 VTNGVATLK
-330 LETPKKLYETGTK
+330 LASPIKLYNVGTK
-343 ITIMGTVK
+343 VTICSTIAGP
-351 GDWNCK
+351 DWGKCLK
-357 IASLYKQNSDEN
+357 AHYQEGEEN
-369 KDGSIDISKFAI
+369 GSIDISEFAI

-388 YADVTGLNS
+388 YADVTGLAK
-397 GDKVEW
+397 GDAIEW
-403 KLVKPTVTVSVT
+403 KLIKPTVTVSVT
-415 GLPEAANGKE
+415 GLPADANGKE
-425 LYFTGDFNSWTKPGE
+425 LYFTGNFNGWKEPGK
-440 EGTYKVTVADGSI
+440 EGTYKVTVADGSF

-463 SGKFAAAGW
+463 SGKFATAGW
-472 TKPEVCGAKKEDDNG
+472 KKPEICALNEKG
-487 ENIAWD
+487 EGGDISWQD
-493 GLSFGKTLKGIYV
+493 LSFGKTLKGVYSKTLEVKNEGVQYICNWSV
-506 ETIDKADGKIY
+506 E
-517 CCTWTV
+517 
-523 E
+523 

>member
-1 MKKILSVFAA
+1 MKKILTGVIAA

-163 GSFDAGWAFDMK
+163 GSFDEGWAFDKK
-175 KVIMN
+175 KVLMD

-188 DVTYTVMFIAT
+188 DVTYKVTIIADH
-199 AATEEGMISKF
+199 TEEEACIARFDGSVT
-210 NDNDSFYKAV
+210 YKGV
-220 KDNDTVSAKDGK
+220 TVSAKDGEAK
-232 EITLSTSSDGTG
+232 KLSTDGE
-244 NIKFSDLE
+244 NIKFTDLE
-252 VGKGYF
+252 KGKGYF

-272 IKEAASIQIV
+272 IKEAASIQII

-290 NADYEGKTFIFGG
+290 KDDYEGQKLVFGG
-303 GQIGWP
+303 DQIGWP
-309 SKWDGSEATATT
+309 TKWDGSEKVTT
-321 VKNGVATLK
+321 VTNGVATLK
-330 LETPKKLYETGTK
+330 LASPIKLYDVGTK
-343 ITIMGTVK
+343 VT
-351 GDWNCK
+351 
-357 IASLYKQNSDEN
+357 IASTIAGPDWSKRLAAYYQEDKGN
-369 KDGSIDISKFAI
+369 GSIDISKFAI

-388 YADVTGLNS
+388 YADVTGLAK
-397 GDKVEW
+397 GDAIEW
-403 KLVKPTVTVSVT
+403 KLIKPTVTVSVT

-425 LYFTGDFNSWTKPGE
+425 LYFTGDFNGWTEPGK
-440 EGTYKVTVADGSI
+440 EGSYKVTVADGSI

>member
-163 GSFDAGWAFDMK
+163 GSFDEGWAFDKK
-175 KVIMN
+175 KVLMD

-188 DVTYTVMFIAT
+188 DVTYKVTIIAT
-199 AATEEGMISKF
+199 NTEEKACIARF
-210 NDNDSFYKAV
+210 DDSVTYKGV
-220 KDNDTVSAKDGK
+220 SVSAKDGEAK
-232 EITLSTSSDGTG
+232 KLSTDGGDIEFT
-244 NIKFSDLE
+244 DLE
-252 VGKGYF
+252 IGKGYF
-258 VNVVTSVDETVKIS
+258 VYVVTSVDETVKIS
-272 IKEAASIQIV
+272 IKEAASIQII

-290 NADYEGKTFIFGG
+290 KDDYEGQKLVFGG
-303 GQIGWP
+303 DQIGWP
-309 SKWDGSEATATT
+309 TKWDGSEATATT
-321 VKNGVATLK
+321 VTNGVATVK
-330 LETPKKLYETGTK
+330 LAAPKKLYDVGSK
-343 ITIMGTVK
+343 VTILST
-351 GDWNCK
+351 
-357 IASLYKQNSDEN
+357 IANSDWSKRLAAYYQEDKGN
-369 KDGSIDISKFAI
+369 GSIDISKFAI

-388 YADVTGLNS
+388 YADVTGLAK
-397 GDKVEW
+397 GDAIEW
-403 KLVKPTVTVSVT
+403 KLIKPTVTVSVT
-415 GLPEAANGKE
+415 GLPADANGKE
-425 LYFTGDFNSWTKPGE
+425 LYFTGDFNGWTEPGK
-440 EGTYKVTVADGSI
+440 EGSYKVTVADGSI

-472 TKPEVCGAKKEDDNG
+472 TKPEICALNEKG
-487 ENIAWD
+487 EAGNISWQD
-493 GLSFGKTLKGIYV
+493 LSFGKTLKGVYSKTLGEVYICDWSV
-506 ETIDKADGKIY
+506 E
-517 CCTWTV
+517 
-523 E
+523 

>member
-1 MKKILSVFAA
+1 MKKILTGVIAA

-163 GSFDAGWAFDMK
+163 GSFDEGWAFDKK
-175 KVIMN
+175 KVLMD

-188 DVTYTVMFIAT
+188 DVTYKVTIIAT
-199 AATEEGMISKF
+199 NTEEKACIARF
-210 NDNDSFYKAV
+210 DDSVTYKGV
-220 KDNDTVSAKDGK
+220 SVSAKDGEAK
-232 EITLSTSSDGTG
+232 KLSTDGE
-244 NIKFSDLE
+244 NIKFTDLE
-252 VGKGYF
+252 KGKGYF

-272 IKEAASIQIV
+272 IKEAASIQII

-290 NADYEGKTFIFGG
+290 KDDYEGQKLVFGG
-303 GQIGWP
+303 DQIGWP
-309 SKWDGSEATATT
+309 TKWDGSEKVTT
-321 VKNGVATLK
+321 VTNGVATLK
-330 LETPKKLYETGTK
+330 LASPKKLYDVGTK
-343 ITIMGTVK
+343 VT
-351 GDWNCK
+351 
-357 IASLYKQNSDEN
+357 IASTIAGPDWSKRLAAYYQEDKGN
-369 KDGSIDISKFAI
+369 GSIDISKFAI

-388 YADVTGLNS
+388 YADVTGLAK
-397 GDKVEW
+397 GDAIEW
-403 KLVKPTVTVSVT
+403 KLIKPTVTVSVT
-415 GLPEAANGKE
+415 GLPADANGKE
-425 LYFTGDFNSWTKPGE
+425 LYFTGNFNGWTEPGR
-440 EGTYKVTVADGSI
+440 EGSYKVTVADGSI

-463 SGKFAAAGW
+463 SGKFGAAGW
-472 TKPEVCGAKKEDDNG
+472 KKPEICALNEKG
-487 ENIAWD
+487 EAGNISWQE
-493 GLSFGKTLKGIYV
+493 LSFGKTLKGVYSKTLGEAEDVVYICNWSV
-506 ETIDKADGKIY
+506 E
-517 CCTWTV
+517 
-523 E
+523 

>member
-1 MKKILSVFAA
+1 MKKILTGVIAA

-70 DATGEAQNFCFTKDA
+70 DATGEAQSFCFTKDA
-85 SWTGQIGGD
+85 SWTGQIGGN

-116 FNANLSGLVS
+116 VNANLSGLVS

-163 GSFDAGWAFDMK
+163 GSFDGDTWPFDMK
-175 KVIMN
+175 KVLMD

-188 DVTYTVMFIAT
+188 DVTYKVTIIAT
-199 AATEEGMISKF
+199 KTEEQACIARFDGSVT
-210 NDNDSFYKAV
+210 YKGV
-220 KDNDTVSAKDGK
+220 SVSAKDGEAK
-232 EITLSTSSDGTG
+232 KLSTDGGDIEFT
-244 NIKFSDLE
+244 DLE
-252 VGKGYF
+252 NGKGYF
-258 VNVVTSVDETVKIS
+258 VYVVTSVDETVKIS
-272 IKEAASIQIV
+272 IKEAASIQII

-290 NADYEGKTFIFGG
+290 KADYEGKTFIFGG

-309 SKWDGSEATATT
+309 SAWDGSEATATT
-321 VKNGVATLK
+321 VKNGVATVK
-330 LETPKKLYETGTK
+330 LETPIKLYETGTK
-343 ITIMGTVK
+343 ITIAGTVK
-351 GDWNCK
+351 DNWNCK
-357 IASLYKQNSDEN
+357 IASLYKQNDGNS
-369 KDGSIDISKFAI
+369 DGSIDISKFAI

-388 YADVTGLNS
+388 YADATGLNS

-415 GLPEAANGKE
+415 GLPADANGKE
-425 LYFTGDFNSWTKPGE
+425 LYFTGDFNKWTKPGE